1 MQRLPKLAALT
12 AEDTGWGFFLC
23 TYKELRAGRSGSEF
37 LFLSLQDSS
46 GQSVAKVMA
55 DVDRYKNEFE
65 AGEFVRVEGRGSIYN
80 GEVQLVLSTIRRVNP
95 DQDRRE
101 GFREEDAILSAPR
114 PIDEMWS
121 ELQEHLKSVKND
133 HLRVLLNRIVTDHEA
148 QLRVW
153 PAAQVIHHAY
163 RGGFLE
169 HITKMAEV
177 GRFVSSAYGA
187 DWDLVLAGIV
197 LHDIGKLQELAYEG
211 GAASYTRDGNMVG
224 HIALGIVMVR
234 EAANGIA
241 GFPDDLRAH
250 LEHLIASHHGIREH
264 GSPVEPKTV
273 EAFILA
279 SIDELDAKLSQV
291 RKAIAEDPSDEEFTG
306 WHKRLGRVLY
316 KGAGGRD

>member
-1 MQRLPKLAALT
+1 MNRLPKIASLAV
-12 AEDTGWGFFLC
+12 EDSGWGYFLC

-37 LFLSLQDSS
+37 LFLSIQDSS
-46 GQSVAKVMA
+46 GQIVAKLMS
-55 DVDRYKNEFE
+55 DVDRYKDAFE
-65 AGEFVRVEGRGSIYN
+65 AGEFVRVEGRGSLYN
-80 GEVQLVLSTIRRVNP
+80 GQVQLVLSTIRRVNP

-101 GFREEDAILSAPR
+101 GFNEADTVLSAPR

-121 ELQEHLKSVKND
+121 ELHDHLRGVKND
-133 HLRVLLNRIVTDHEA
+133 HIRVLLNRIVTDHAE

-177 GRFVSSAYGA
+177 GRFVANAYGA

-211 GAASYTRDGNMVG
+211 GAGSYTRDGNLVG
-224 HIALGIVMVR
+224 HIALGIVMAR
-234 EAANGIA
+234 EAINGIS
-241 GFPDDLRAH
+241 GFPDDLRAQI
-250 LEHLIASHHGIREH
+250 EHLIASHHGLREH

-273 EAFILA
+273 EAFIVA

-291 RKAIAEDPSDEEFTG
+291 RRAIAEDPSQDEFTA
-306 WHKRLGRVLY
+306 WNKRLGRVLY
-316 KGAGGRD
+316 KGRSLGA

>member
-1 MQRLPKLAALT
+1 MQRLPKLARLT
-12 AEDTGWGFFLC
+12 TDDAGWGFFLC
-23 TYKELRAGRSGSEF
+23 PYKELRAGRSGSEF
-37 LFLSLQDSS
+37 IFLTLQDASA
-46 GQSVAKVMA
+46 QVVAKVMA

-65 AGEFVRVEGRGSIYN
+65 AGEFVRVEGRGSLYN
-80 GEVQLVLSTIRRVNP
+80 GEVQLVLSAIRRVNP

-121 ELQEHLKSVKND
+121 ELQGHLGAVRND
-133 HLRVLLNRIVTDHEA
+133 HLRVLLNRIVADHAE

-153 PAAQVIHHAY
+153 PAASVIHHAY

-177 GRFVSSAYGA
+177 GRGVAAAYGA

-211 GAASYTRDGNMVG
+211 GSASYTRDGNLVG
-224 HIALGIVMVR
+224 HIALGIVMAR
-234 EAANGIA
+234 EAMQGIS
-241 GFPDDLRAH
+241 GFPDELRAQV
-250 LEHLIASHHGIREH
+250 EHLIASHHGTREH

-291 RKAIAEDPSDEEFTG
+291 RKAVAEDSSADEFTA

-316 KGAGGRD
+316 KGRS